1 MARTW
6 GQDISAGLR
15 QALAPAPHRRDGD
28 GVPARAAETGE
39 AAAVEPAGDIG
50 GIVDAGFDE
59 LVDQRPRRLQ
69 EDLEQRALQSTRC
82 PLGMT
87 GMGQWMP
94 VPKEG
99 STGAGESST
108 ALACPP
114 S

>member
-1 MARTW
+1 M
-6 GQDISAGLR
+6 
-15 QALAPAPHRRDGD
+15 
-28 GVPARAAETGE
+28 
-39 AAAVEPAGDIG
+39 
-50 GIVDAGFDE
+50 DAGFDE
-59 LVDQRPRRLQ
+59 LVDECTGRFQ
-69 EDLEQRALQSTRC
+69 EDLEQRALKGARR

-87 GMGQWMP
+87 GMGQWIP

>member
-1 MARTW
+1 M
-6 GQDISAGLR
+6 
-15 QALAPAPHRRDGD
+15 
-28 GVPARAAETGE
+28 
-39 AAAVEPAGDIG
+39 
-50 GIVDAGFDE
+50 DAGFYE
-59 LVDQRPRRLQ
+59 LVDQRACRLQ
-69 EDLEQRALQSTRC
+69 EDLEQRALQSARC
-82 PLGMT
+82 SLGVT

>member
-1 MARTW
+1 M
-6 GQDISAGLR
+6 DAGL
-15 QALAPAPHRRDGD
+15 
-28 GVPARAAETGE
+28 
-39 AAAVEPAGDIG
+39 
-50 GIVDAGFDE
+50 DE
-59 LVDQRPRRLQ
+59 LVDQRARRFQ
-69 EDLEQRALQSTRC
+69 EDLEQRALQSARC
-82 PLGMT
+82 SLGMT

>member
-1 MARTW
+1 M
-6 GQDISAGLR
+6 
-15 QALAPAPHRRDGD
+15 
-28 GVPARAAETGE
+28 
-39 AAAVEPAGDIG
+39 
-50 GIVDAGFDE
+50 DAGFDE
-59 LVDQRPRRLQ
+59 LVDQRARGLQ
-69 EDLEQRALQSTRC
+69 EDFEQRALKGTRR